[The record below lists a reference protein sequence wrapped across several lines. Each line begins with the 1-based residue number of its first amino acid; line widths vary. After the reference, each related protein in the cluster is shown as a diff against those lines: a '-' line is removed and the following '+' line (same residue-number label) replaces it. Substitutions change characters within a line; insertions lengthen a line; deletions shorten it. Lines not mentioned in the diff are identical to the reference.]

1 MVTVAED
8 PTRTAVL
15 ASELGPIVLA
25 VDASRDAELA
35 ARAAAG
41 IATQAGLT
49 VHVVHAWSL
58 AMVAVPYGFY
68 LPSDD
73 GEADERAGRRLVDDV
88 ASRLESAGVRSVV
101 RHAVFG
107 RAADTIL
114 NVAHWVG
121 AGHIVMGS
129 RGLGAVSRLVLGSVS
144 EEVVHR
150 SHRAVLVTRGGPDA
164 WPPSRVVIGDDG
176 SEIAMRAARV
186 GAAIAGV
193 LAIPAST
200 TTVLPEIPESVT
212 SAAGIS
218 VDTVLTSALR
228 PVEERTA
235 QLSTLSGVAVDARIA
250 FGEAAA
256 VLVDEAADGARCLL
270 VVGTREL
277 GAFARTRHGSVSSK
291 VLHAAEGSVLVV
303 PPSADEAPDPA
314 SS

>member
-1 MVTVAED
+1 MVTVTED

-25 VDASRDAELA
+25 VDASPDAELA

-41 IATQAGLT
+41 IATRAKLP

-88 ASRLESAGVRSVV
+88 ASRLESAGVTSVV

-107 RAADTIL
+107 RAADTVL
-114 NVAHWVG
+114 NVAHVVG
-121 AGHIVMGS
+121 AGLIVMGS

-176 SEIAMRAARV
+176 SEIAMHAARV
-186 GAAIAGV
+186 GTAVAGV
-193 LAIPAST
+193 LGIPAST
-200 TTVLPEIPESVT
+200 TTVLPAIPECAT
-212 SAAGIS
+212 SAAGMS

-228 PVEERTA
+228 PVEERTV
-235 QLSTLSGVAVDARIA
+235 QLSALSGVAVDARIA

-256 VLVDEAADGARCLL
+256 VLVDETADGAPCLL
-270 VVGTREL
+270 VVGAREL

-303 PPSADEAPDPA
+303 PPSADEASDA
-314 SS
+314 ARS